1 MSRTNREL
9 RIVRDTLIPFG
20 KAQLGPPRGSQQYQM
35 NDSGLRQRRPNV
47 LSGRT
52 ENPQYS
58 KEVRTMATGTGLA
71 PLKALRNLLAP
82 EQVYT
87 LPQGLNR
94 LFEES
99 FFPQSAEPFSMAAWS
114 PSCDIYETKN
124 EIVVKAEIP
133 GVKKEDIKLSL
144 QENVLTLTGER
155 KFEEETKKENYV
167 RVERGYGSFTRSF
180 TLPSYVDVKKIG
192 AEFKDGLLEVKL
204 PKSEETKPKEIEIKV
219 K

>member
-1 MSRTNREL
+1 
-9 RIVRDTLIPFG
+9 
-20 KAQLGPPRGSQQYQM
+20 
-35 NDSGLRQRRPNV
+35 
-47 LSGRT
+47 
-52 ENPQYS
+52 
-58 KEVRTMATGTGLA
+58 
-71 PLKALRNLLAP
+71 
-82 EQVYT
+82 
-87 LPQGLNR
+87 
-94 LFEES
+94 
-99 FFPQSAEPFSMAAWS
+99 MAAWS

-167 RVERGYGSFTRSF
+167 RVERGYGSFMRSF